1 MNFEFTSATF
11 PVTSQIICLPC
22 LQIHKVGV
30 ACVYVCVW
38 SACGCAHVLFL
49 NFIYLAIKLKRFPKG
64 MAEALLGFRWMS
76 IYSYLYLMLPIY
88 DLSMYVIQLTDTLSS
103 S

>member
-1 MNFEFTSATF
+1 
-11 PVTSQIICLPC
+11 
-22 LQIHKVGV
+22 
-30 ACVYVCVW
+30 
-38 SACGCAHVLFL
+38 
-49 NFIYLAIKLKRFPKG
+49 

-76 IYSYLYLMLPIY
+76 IYSYLYLMLPTY